1 MEEMLKKLRQYNQSE
16 ENAGKIKPY
25 VQLAE
30 RFTLLAKQ
38 YADTFEELYAKVQ
51 QEVWRTEYAKGGQ
64 MIHRGFYSPSC
75 LDVITGNCNR
85 GHLLKRIPLNGKYD
99 YAYTFDQ
106 QGNLICCKQ
115 HERIEILIHDE
126 SCVLGLEFDHGGAQ
140 LPERISECR
149 YEDGKLVRYAC
160 ALLNPYGKN
169 ADCMEINVETFDYAD
184 GILTKFNW
192 YRFSPAIK
200 SLSHNEIT
208 LFRDAAG
215 NLLEYTDKE
224 LDLPPFLEATRGA
237 SGRYPAKKKEKL
249 FHDIHRKAT
258 N

>member
-16 ENAGKIKPY
+16 ENAEKIKPY

-51 QEVWRTEYAKGGQ
+51 QKAWRTEYAKGGQ

-115 HERIEILIHDE
+115 HEGIEILTHDE
-126 SCVLGLEFDHGGAQ
+126 NCVLGLEFDHGGAQ
-140 LPERISECR
+140 LPQRISECR
-149 YEDGKLVRYAC
+149 YEDGKIVRYAC
-160 ALLNPYGKN
+160 ALLNPHDKN
-169 ADCMEINVETFDYAD
+169 AGCVEINLETFHYAE
-184 GILTKFNW
+184 GLLEKFNW
-192 YRFSPAIK
+192 DRFSPMIK
-200 SLSHNEIT
+200 LLSRNEIT
-208 LFRDAAG
+208 LFRDDAD
-215 NLLEYTDKE
+215 NLLEYTNKE
-224 LDLPPFLEATRGA
+224 LDLPPFLEATRIPTQ
-237 SGRYPAKKKEKL
+237 RYPAKKKEKL